1 MPNYVMNEIEFKNPN
16 KAIAI
21 FGDGFDFNKIIEQP
35 KTLDVVAGSVT
46 EDAIYLWNCEHHD
59 DKIDK
64 PLGYSREKSLVWY
77 PDSEATIPVED
88 YYTKQAT
95 PKTLGDLR
103 VFAQLIH
110 DNYVLYGQTDWYGW
124 RNAAWG
130 TKWNACD
137 VCWHGTAVTFE
148 TAWSGVPELL
158 NTMAQKFGLEF
169 TYRYADEYIGNNVG
183 SYETEVNE
191 LGEIWL
197 QELIVED
204 PTALACELWGID
216 PEELDYDED

>member
-1 MPNYVMNEIEFKNPN
+1 MPNYVMNEIEFKNPG

-21 FGDGFDFNKIIEQP
+21 FGDGFDFNKIIEKP
-35 KTLDVVAGSVT
+35 KTLDIISGSVT
-46 EDAIYLWNCEHHD
+46 DDAITLWNMEVPY
-59 DKIDK
+59 DKIPTPWYLD
-64 PLGYSREKSLVWY
+64 RTSLIGNY
-77 PDSEATIPVED
+77 PDGEPTIPDED

-103 VFAQLIH
+103 VLAWIIH
-110 DNYVLYGQTDWYGW
+110 KNYKYFGHTDWYSW
-124 RNAAWG
+124 CNARWG
-130 TKWNACD
+130 TKWNACN
-137 VCWHGTAVTFE
+137 VEWHGTAVTFE
-148 TAWSGVPELL
+148 TAWSGVPVLL

-169 TYRYADEYIGNNVG
+169 TYRYADEDIGNNVG

-204 PTALACELWGID
+204 AEALACELWGID
-216 PEELDYDED
+216 PEELEYDED